1 MRAGPIVR
9 VAAVVVLAAAVLP
22 EVPRYRAE
30 RALFRAASALRIALA
45 GGAPDRPSA
54 LAWTERT
61 AADATRHLPGD
72 PRPLVVA
79 GSARLAARDPGAALG
94 WYARAQA
101 TGERAE
107 IDLNIGRA
115 LMVRR
120 DLAGAQRAFL
130 RAGWL
135 SPLLLAEL
143 PEVARVPLLGEIDR
157 LGALLATGRLASPPP
172 PPDAIETTPLGPP

>member
-9 VAAVVVLAAAVLP
+9 VAALAVLAAAVLP

-30 RALFRAASALRIALA
+30 RSLVRAASALRITLA
-45 GGAPDRPSA
+45 GGAPDRLSA
-54 LAWTERT
+54 LVWTERT
-61 AADATRHLPGD
+61 AADAARHLPGD

-115 LMVRR
+115 RMVQR
-120 DLAGAQRAFL
+120 DLTAAQQAFL

-157 LGALLATGRLASPPP
+157 LGALLATGRLDSPPP
-172 PPDAIETTPLGPP
+172 PPDAVETTTPGPR